1 MNHTEGRRS
10 MADSVRVQVLMS
22 CQEAERFDA
31 YCQERGFKKS
41 TLIARLIREY
51 LAQEHFAQQ
60 QQLFK
65 SSEDEKSKTK

>member
-1 MNHTEGRRS
+1 
-10 MADSVRVQVLMS
+10 MS